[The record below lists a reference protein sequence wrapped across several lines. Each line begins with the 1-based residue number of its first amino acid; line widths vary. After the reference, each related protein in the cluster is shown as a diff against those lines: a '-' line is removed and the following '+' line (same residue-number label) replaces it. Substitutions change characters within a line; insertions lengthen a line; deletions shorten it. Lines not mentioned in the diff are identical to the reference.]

1 MVRRL
6 REEDGFTLME
16 LLASMAVLVLV
27 LAAVLGA
34 FEAFSTQTQANTKLT
49 SAQDTVRRE
58 VDAMTRMARN
68 ATPVGAQLDAITR
81 PATASSVNDVIFG
94 TYGVDNSTTP
104 RFVRYCVN
112 TITRS
117 LWREQSPNTT
127 GADPGGACPSAGAW
141 TRSRILNGTVANTA
155 TTPAFTVDAAR
166 RAIGIDLRI
175 DGGATSGSRPVVLRS
190 AAYLR
195 SASGRAPNLAASDII
210 VTCST
215 NATTGKK
222 TALLSL
228 GAGIGA
234 AQQVTAEYVVNGVLA
249 GSSSAV
255 KIAADSAVTVGVT
268 ITNALG
274 LKQLLTRT
282 VTC

>member
-1 MVRRL
+1 MRRDL
-6 REEDGFTLME
+6 RSDDGFTLIE
-16 LLASMAVLVLV
+16 LLAAMTVMVIVL
-27 LAAVLGA
+27 LGTLSA
-34 FEAFSTQTQANTKLT
+34 FDAFSSESEANSKLT
-49 SAQDTVRRE
+49 QSQDTARRE
-58 VDAMTRMARN
+58 VDLMTRAARN
-68 ATPVGAQLDAITR
+68 ATPVGTQLEAITR
-81 PATASSVNDVIFG
+81 PSAGGAVNDVIFG
-94 TYGVDNSTTP
+94 TFGTDSSTTP
-104 RFVRYCVN
+104 KFVRYCVN

-117 LWREQSPNTT
+117 LWREQSPNAV
-127 GADPGGACPSAGAW
+127 GADPGGACPSSGTW
-141 TRSRILNGTVANTA
+141 TRQRLLNGTVANTA
-155 TTPAFTVDAAR
+155 SVPAFTVDAAR

-175 DGGATSGSRPVVLRS
+175 DGGATAGSRPVALRS

-195 SASGRAPNLAASDII
+195 SASGRAPNLAAGDIT

-234 AQQVTAEYVVNGVLA
+234 AQQLSAEYALNGVVV
-249 GSSSAV
+249 GSGAV
-255 KIAADSAVTVGVT
+255 KVAADAAVNVSVT

-274 LKQLLTRT
+274 LKQLLTRS

>member
-1 MVRRL
+1 MRRTL
-6 REEDGFTLME
+6 RCEDGFTVIE
-16 LLASMAVLVLV
+16 LLAAMTVMVVILFGT
-27 LAAVLGA
+27 LGA
-34 FEAFSTQTQANTKLT
+34 FDAFSSESEANTKLT
-49 SAQDTVRRE
+49 QAQDTARRE
-58 VDAMTRMARN
+58 IDLMTRAARN
-68 ATPVGAQLDAITR
+68 ATPVGAQLEAITR
-81 PATASSVNDVIFG
+81 PSAGGAVNDVIFG
-94 TYGVDNSTTP
+94 TYGTDASTTP
-104 RFVRYCVN
+104 KFVRYCVN

-117 LWREQSPNTT
+117 LWREQSPNAI

-141 TRSRILNGTVANTA
+141 TRQRLLNGTVANTA
-155 TTPAFTVDAAR
+155 SLPAFTVDTAR

-175 DGGATSGSRPVVLRS
+175 DGGATSGSRPVALRS

-195 SASGRAPNLAASDII
+195 SASGRAPNLAAGDIT

-228 GAGIGA
+228 GVATGA
-234 AQQVTAEYVVNGVLA
+234 SQSLNAEYSVGGIVV
-249 GSSSAV
+249 GSGAV
-255 KIAADSAVTVGVT
+255 RVAADSAVNVGVT

-274 LKQLLTRT
+274 LKQLLTRS